1 MRHLGMLPG
10 PVEKPP
16 RQRVVR
22 GDSGHEQNANILKP
36 KEGGLIIPNPAI
48 TPRTVFD
55 GQPVSGVPV
64 LGELLNMYD
73 LTVRQKFEAPFERTL
88 MLAAVAAP
96 AWHYPGNYAYIL
108 FDADKAEVLD

>member
-1 MRHLGMLPG
+1 
-10 PVEKPP
+10 
-16 RQRVVR
+16 
-22 GDSGHEQNANILKP
+22 
-36 KEGGLIIPNPAI
+36 
-48 TPRTVFD
+48 
-55 GQPVSGVPV
+55 V